1 MKEIEEIEKDIKNA
15 SSYQIKLSANDIL
28 MAYEKKKAEPKKTLF
43 PKFNFVV
50 AAFSCASVLALA
62 IIVPNLINN
71 NNQTTIVDPQKD
83 VKWGTRSQTAFQL
96 YTGLSLISDKN
107 SPSLKL
113 LRKASIDDLSFDKI
127 VTTYNQSIDTLNV
140 LFEGGIYKEN
150 VIEKGSYKGQYGQYQ
165 YKMIIDDYVFLN
177 NMSFE
182 DEEDEKETELKGE
195 IINENGSNYLV
206 ELSKEHDLE
215 DNEEE
220 IEMTIFLDND
230 YKIEIEQE
238 HEQNELE
245 YNYSLYNSRENLIY
259 QESIS
264 LENNKDKISVCDLFI
279 IDKQQEFTFKNIHYE
294 KTSLLCEYEMD
305 EYQGELIVEHSNNY
319 RLFIDKETQK
329 TQKVKII

>member
-28 MAYEKKKAEPKKTLF
+28 MAYEKKQAEPKKSLF
-43 PKFNFVV
+43 PKFNFTI
-50 AAFSCASVLALA
+50 AAFSCAAVLALA
-62 IIVPNLINN
+62 IIIPNII
-71 NNQTTIVDPQKD
+71 NNQTTIVNPQKD

-107 SPSLKL
+107 STSLKL
-113 LRKASIDDLSFDKI
+113 LRKAPVDDLSFDKI

-150 VIEKGSYKGQYGQYQ
+150 VIEKGSYKGQYGKYQ
-165 YKMIIDDYVFLN
+165 YKMIISDYIFLN

-182 DEEDEKETELKGE
+182 DDEDETETELKGE

-206 ELSKEHDLE
+206 ELNKEYDLE

-220 IEMTIFLDND
+220 IEMTIFIDKD

-238 HEQNELE
+238 HEQNEVE
-245 YNYSLYNSRENLIY
+245 YNYSLYHLEELVY
-259 QESIS
+259 QESVS
-264 LENNKDKISVCDLFI
+264 LENNKDKISVCDMVI
-279 IDKQQEFTFKNIHYE
+279 IDKQQEYSFKNIHYE
-294 KTSLLCEYEMD
+294 ESSLLCEYEMN
-305 EYQGELIVEHSNNY
+305 EYQGELILEYSNNN
-319 RLFIDKETQK
+319 RRFIDKETQK
-329 TQKVKII
+329 VKII

>member
-28 MAYEKKKAEPKKTLF
+28 MAYEKKKAQPKKSLF
-43 PKFNFVV
+43 PKFNFAV

-62 IIVPNLINN
+62 IIVPNLIN

-113 LRKASIDDLSFDKI
+113 LRKSYIDDSSFDKL
-127 VTTYNQSIDTLNV
+127 VTTYNKSIDTLNV

-165 YKMIIDDYVFLN
+165 YKMIISDYVFLN

-182 DEEDEKETELKGE
+182 DDEDEKETELKGE
-195 IINENGSNYLV
+195 IINENSSNYLV
-206 ELSKEHDLE
+206 ELNKEHDLE

-220 IEMTIFLDND
+220 IEMTIFLEND

-238 HEQNELE
+238 HEQNEIE
-245 YNYSLYNSRENLIY
+245 YKYSLYHQDDVIY

-264 LENNKDKISVCDLFI
+264 LENNKDKISDCNMVIMNED
-279 IDKQQEFTFKNIHYE
+279 QEYTFENIHYE
-294 KTSLLCEYEMD
+294 ETSLLCEYKMD
-305 EYQGELIVEHSNNY
+305 EYEGTLIVEFSGNN
-319 RLFIDKETQK
+319 RRFIDKETQNE
-329 TQKVKII
+329 KIF

>member
-28 MAYEKKKAEPKKTLF
+28 MAYEKKKAQPKKSLF
-43 PKFNFVV
+43 PKFSFAV

-62 IIVPNLINN
+62 IIVPNLIN

-107 SPSLKL
+107 SSSLKL
-113 LRKASIDDLSFDKI
+113 LRKSYIDDSSFDKI
-127 VTTYNQSIDTLNV
+127 VTTYNKSIDTLNV

-165 YKMIIDDYVFLN
+165 YKMIISDYVFLN

-182 DEEDEKETELKGE
+182 DDEDEKETELKGE
-195 IINENGSNYLV
+195 IINENSSNYLV
-206 ELSKEHDLE
+206 ELNKEHDLE

-220 IEMTIFLDND
+220 IEMTIFLEND

-238 HEQNELE
+238 HEQNEIE
-245 YNYSLYNSRENLIY
+245 YKYSLYHQDDVIY

-264 LENNKDKISVCDLFI
+264 LENNKDKISDCNMVIMNED
-279 IDKQQEFTFKNIHYE
+279 QEYTFENIHYE
-294 KTSLLCEYEMD
+294 ETSLLCEYEMD
-305 EYQGELIVEHSNNY
+305 EYQGELIVEYSNNN
-319 RLFIDKETQK
+319 RRFIDKETQK
-329 TQKVKII
+329 VKII

>member
-28 MAYEKKKAEPKKTLF
+28 MAYEKKQAEPKKSLF
-43 PKFNFVV
+43 PKFNFTI
-50 AAFSCASVLALA
+50 AAFSCAAVLALA
-62 IIVPNLINN
+62 IIIPNII
-71 NNQTTIVDPQKD
+71 NNQTTIVNPQKD

-107 SPSLKL
+107 STSLKL
-113 LRKASIDDLSFDKI
+113 LRKAPVDDLSFDKI

-150 VIEKGSYKGQYGQYQ
+150 VIEKGSYKGQYGKYQ
-165 YKMIIDDYVFLN
+165 YKMIISDYIFLN

-182 DEEDEKETELKGE
+182 DDEDETETELKGE

-206 ELSKEHDLE
+206 ELNKEYDLE

-220 IEMTIFLDND
+220 IEMTIFIDKD

-238 HEQNELE
+238 HEQNEVE
-245 YNYSLYNSRENLIY
+245 YNYSLYHLEELVY

-264 LENNKDKISVCDLFI
+264 LENNKDKISVCDMFI
-279 IDKQQEFTFKNIHYE
+279 IDKQQEYSFKNIHYE
-294 KTSLLCEYEMD
+294 ESSLLCEYEMN
-305 EYQGELIVEHSNNY
+305 EYQGELILEYSNNN
-319 RLFIDKETQK
+319 RRFIDKETQK
-329 TQKVKII
+329 VKII

>member
-28 MAYEKKKAEPKKTLF
+28 MAYEKKKAQPKKSLF
-43 PKFNFVV
+43 PKFNFAV

-62 IIVPNLINN
+62 IIVPNLIN

-113 LRKASIDDLSFDKI
+113 LRKSYIDDSSFDKL
-127 VTTYNQSIDTLNV
+127 VTTYNKSIDTLNV

-150 VIEKGSYKGQYGQYQ
+150 VIEKGLYKGQYGQYQ
-165 YKMIIDDYVFLN
+165 YKMIISDYVFLN

-182 DEEDEKETELKGE
+182 DDEDEKETELKGE
-195 IINENGSNYLV
+195 IINENSSNYLV
-206 ELSKEHDLE
+206 ELNKEHDLE

-220 IEMTIFLDND
+220 IEMTIFLEND

-238 HEQNELE
+238 HEQNEIE
-245 YNYSLYNSRENLIY
+245 YKYSLYHQDDVIY

-264 LENNKDKISVCDLFI
+264 LENNKDKISDCNMVIMNED
-279 IDKQQEFTFKNIHYE
+279 QEYTFENIHYE
-294 KTSLLCEYEMD
+294 ETSLLCEYKMD
-305 EYQGELIVEHSNNY
+305 EYEGELIVEYSNNN
-319 RLFIDKETQK
+319 RRFIDKETQK
-329 TQKVKII
+329 VKII